1 MPCYLCGDQ
10 PSEHIREPNG
20 WPDVKQGIKMKKTV
34 LATAAALGVI
44 GATAASAAIYN
55 YTTNISNGIGDV
67 TVSIDTDALTA
78 TWTGANINLVM
89 TDADFANWQPD
100 LSTWG
105 TTYTVDSISG
115 TFTRYGTQYDAYW
128 SSSPKHTQFR
138 LGDSYSFLWM
148 YGRDR
153 WGRTLDFDGK
163 GTSTTYTGSTT
174 STSGTP
180 VSEPGILGL
189 FGMALGLL
197 AFGRFRRR
205 KVAAA

>member
-1 MPCYLCGDQ
+1 ME
-10 PSEHIREPNG
+10 SSNE
-20 WPDVKQGIKMKKTV
+20 QGIKMKKTI
-34 LATAAALGVI
+34 LAAAAALGAIV
-44 GATAASAAIYN
+44 TTTASAAIYN
-55 YTTNISNGIGDV
+55 YDTHIGNGIGDA
-67 TVSIDTDALTA
+67 SIAIDTDAMTA
-78 TWTGANINLVM
+78 TWTGANIDLVM
-89 TDADFANWQPD
+89 TDADLANWQPD
-100 LSTWG
+100 LGTWG
-105 TTYTVDSISG
+105 TTYAVDSLSG
-115 TFTRYGTQYDAYW
+115 TFTRFGTQYDAFW

-148 YGRDR
+148 YGRDSS
-153 WGRTLDFDGK
+153 GATFDFDGK
-163 GTSTTYTGSTT
+163 GDSTTFTGSTT

>member
-1 MPCYLCGDQ
+1 M
-10 PSEHIREPNG
+10 N
-20 WPDVKQGIKMKKTV
+20 KTI
-34 LATAAALGVI
+34 LASAAALGVI
-44 GATAASAAIYN
+44 GATAATAAIYT
-55 YTTNISNGIGDV
+55 YDTNISNGIGDATV
-67 TVSIDTDALTA
+67 TIDTDAMTA
-78 TWTGANINLVM
+78 TWTGANIDLVM
-89 TDADFANWQPD
+89 TDSDLANWQPD

-105 TTYTVDSISG
+105 STNRVDSLSG

-148 YGRDR
+148 YGRDSA
-153 WGRTLDFDGK
+153 GATFDFDGK
-163 GTSTTYTGSTT
+163 GSSTTLTSSTT
-174 STSGTP
+174 STSGTSGTP